1 MEKTIKV
8 SNEVKKHLDKMKLFD
23 KASYNDVIELLLEDQ
38 MELNEKTKREI
49 TQAQKRIKS
58 GKFYTHEEVGKILGL

>member
-1 MEKTIKV
+1 METTIKV
-8 SNEVKKHLDKMKLFD
+8 SKEVKGHLAKMKLFD

-49 TQAQKRIKS
+49 AQAQKRIKS